1 MEQLVL
7 KFVAPREF
15 NELKATATLE
25 KVSWGYRDDPN
36 AELKLNLDDWT
47 INCEAQGKSSHIT
60 KWKVSQD
67 KYSFSLEQDVDGYE
81 QIDLAFAMS
90 MLGQL
95 VNREQLIK
103 YLKQL
108 QDEFEKMSQ
117 VPFDDDAD
125 NQEDKTND
133 NINKE

>member
-7 KFVAPREF
+7 KFVSPREF
-15 NELKATATLE
+15 NELKASATLK
-25 KVSWGYRDDPN
+25 KVSWGYGDDPN
-36 AELKLNLDDWT
+36 AELKLNLADWT

-60 KWKVSQD
+60 KWRVSQD
-67 KYSFSLEQDVDGYE
+67 KHSFSLEQDVDGYE

-95 VNREQLIK
+95 VNKELLIK

-108 QDEFEKMSQ
+108 QDEFEKISQ
-117 VPFDDDAD
+117 VPFNGAD
-125 NQEDKTND
+125 NQDENTKND
-133 NINKE
+133 NLNEE

>member
-7 KFVAPREF
+7 KFVSPREL

-25 KVSWGYRDDPN
+25 KVSWGYGDDPN
-36 AELKLNLDDWT
+36 AELELNLDDWT

-60 KWKVSQD
+60 KWKVNQE

-95 VNREQLIK
+95 VNRELLIK

-108 QDEFEKMSQ
+108 QIEFEKMSQ
-117 VPFDDDAD
+117 VPFDDAD
-125 NQEDKTND
+125 NQDEKY
-133 NINKE
+133 K